1 MAFLDQVFLVVVP
14 ALAQGQARAA
24 DVYHVVQVV
33 GDLVDLAVGV
43 AIVGCHT
50 TRLSTLV
57 FKCVFAFCP
66 VYARTYLG

>member
-1 MAFLDQVFLVVVP
+1 MVVP

-43 AIVGCHT
+43 AITKRLEFEFWVVDQFLNSAVFLT
-50 TRLSTLV
+50 TTH
-57 FKCVFAFCP
+57 CVLLPAD
-66 VYARTYLG
+66 